1 VKGVPLSGTDDQR
14 ASLIERCNQGDRR
27 AWEEFYGRYLGL
39 VSTAVRKYCRTEPH
53 EIEDTVQEIFIQLFD
68 ALRHYDPAR
77 SLEAYILEIVR
88 RVRISRY
95 RSVSAAKRGGA
106 NPGSTR
112 VDLHDGG
119 DEAGYLSLAAAGTD
133 QEAQLIRA
141 EETHFLRKALDALS
155 ESCRKLL
162 GLRYDR
168 GLSYKEIAE
177 SLGLKEVT
185 LRSQVQRCLSAL
197 GRTYTKIAPQEA
209 GET

>member
-1 VKGVPLSGTDDQR
+1 M
-14 ASLIERCNQGDRR
+14 
-27 AWEEFYGRYLGL
+27 
-39 VSTAVRKYCRTEPH
+39 
-53 EIEDTVQEIFIQLFD
+53 QEIFIQLFD

-95 RSVSAAKRGGA
+95 RSMTAAKRGGA
-106 NPGSTR
+106 DPEARR
-112 VDLHDGG
+112 VDLHDGS

-141 EETHFLRKALDALS
+141 QETHLLRKALDALS

-162 GLRYDR
+162 VLRYDQ

-197 GRTYTKIAPQEA
+197 GRIFTKTLPQEA